1 MVTKH
6 QQQNRQRRGTPRT
19 EEEDQR
25 LIAIAQLPPRAI
37 ADTMRRSW
45 LACRHRLIYL
55 RASGVGSD
63 DAPPRRSS
71 GTG

>member
-1 MVTKH
+1 MVTGH
-6 QQQNRQRRGTPRT
+6 RRQNRQRRGAPRAG
-19 EEEDQR
+19 EKDQR

-45 LACRHRLIYL
+45 LAWRRRLIYL

-63 DAPPRRSS
+63 DAAVRRSS
-71 GTG
+71 RTG